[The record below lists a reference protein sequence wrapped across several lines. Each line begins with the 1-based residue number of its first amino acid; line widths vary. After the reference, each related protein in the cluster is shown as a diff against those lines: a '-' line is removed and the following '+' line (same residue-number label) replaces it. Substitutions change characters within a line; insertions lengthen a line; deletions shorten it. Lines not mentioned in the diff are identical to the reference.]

1 MTNQERMIQRLQS
14 GTYNGFKFEPSGGHG
29 YYMATKRTPTGT
41 IREAVHVAADG
52 TLRYSDSERFGEIWS
67 LGTTGG
73 MEPNTRWS
81 GAYKDALPDSH
92 FFYVDRACVRR
103 TDSDGRSHPLSC
115 RHFPYKDQQGNISLS
130 HVRNAISRA
139 PQSHLPAHVQRDV
152 QRKARALLQH
162 QDRMAANSP
171 IVDDRLYTV
180 TWVDGRRPHL
190 TKGEAIDFVNRLR
203 QEARSS
209 GRSAPLRIQVFY
221 RDGTPVPFADLER
234 SMRKNTQQRF
244 PGFGAPLE
252 VTIPQMPR
260 YKQISGD
267 MDPGKYGGLV
277 ARSDG
282 DNALELFEIQP
293 VRELV
298 GDDEA
303 AEVGFPFWSKEAYY
317 DLDDLRFDRDEVQHA
332 LQSVGLEEH
341 ELEAMTPDQRALAIA
356 EALFR
361 YGDKVEEAASGWSN
375 DVVTEEVEWMRGDV
389 AGADYIADEDDEFR
403 REILGEDGD
412 FEENPH
418 DDGPCVIFCDGAGRG
433 YYTGS
438 VRMVPSYSPQ
448 AMEAKVFADKTA
460 AARVITSHGSMG
472 GCHIYLLKPD
482 DPNYPD
488 PVPPRTPFTENG
500 EGLRRSRGI
509 SATTPNLT
517 PGSALNSTLDE
528 SIYQLALEGT
538 ADDDI
543 VGAGGKRGLIFR
555 DGFDLANQL
564 HAENLVDMDSI
575 RWLEMKG
582 PVGVIIVVDNNE
594 AQVVYY
600 DSQSELR
607 ADWSELETKLAGF
620 EPNASS
626 ADRRRFE
633 QIRERYIQAEE
644 AYQEAEI
651 KLGARWG
658 HARNWKTYLK
668 AADRKRLER
677 LSAAKE
683 REKDKFFELLQR
695 ISPRDW
701 SYGVPSHWVVEK
713 LPYEDA
719 IRPANEPLSVEPPMA
734 FGATAS
740 RT

>member
-1 MTNQERMIQRLQS
+1 
-14 GTYNGFKFEPSGGHG
+14 
-29 YYMATKRTPTGT
+29 
-41 IREAVHVAADG
+41 
-52 TLRYSDSERFGEIWS
+52 
-67 LGTTGG
+67 
-73 MEPNTRWS
+73 MEPNVRWS

-162 QDRMAANSP
+162 QDRMAAN
-171 IVDDRLYTV
+171 
-180 TWVDGRRPHL
+180 
-190 TKGEAIDFVNRLR
+190 
-203 QEARSS
+203 
-209 GRSAPLRIQVFY
+209 
-221 RDGTPVPFADLER
+221 
-234 SMRKNTQQRF
+234 TQQRF

-252 VTIPQMPR
+252 VTIPNMPR

-293 VRELV
+293 VRDAV
-298 GDDEA
+298 GDAEA

-332 LQSVGLEEH
+332 LQSLGLEEH

-361 YGDKVEEAASGWSN
+361 YGDKVEEAASGWSS
-375 DVVTEEVEWMRGDV
+375 DVVTEEVEWMRGAV

-403 REILGEDGD
+403 REILGEDEDEDDEMEPNASKYWYITDGRLILGLRKGKLRLLAVLKSRRAPNAALEFKTQQEATEVLD
-412 FEENPH
+412 DLKRGFYEEQQQARGEERVYWTTFANNAVAQQLRGLHQNPNPPSGN
-418 DDGPCVIFCDGAGRG
+418 DGPCVIFCDTAGRG

-438 VRMVPSYSPQ
+438 VRMVPHYSPQ
-448 AMEAKVFADKTA
+448 AMDAKVFADKTA

-482 DPNYPD
+482 DPNYPN

-500 EGLRRSRGI
+500 EGFRRSRGI
-509 SATTPNLT
+509 TATTRGMKQNS
-517 PGSALNSTLDE
+517 SAGHKTELFSVKLDPMSMKMLDKAVYETLVISGNDE
-528 SIYQLALEGT
+528 SVGSLAHPPFAAMT
-538 ADDDI
+538 
-543 VGAGGKRGLIFR
+543 R
-555 DGFDLANQL
+555 DGDELASFLAVEFPPSHQR
-564 HAENLVDMDSI
+564 I
-575 RWLEMKG
+575 RVSSSELDFLRNKG
-582 PVGVIIVVDNNE
+582 RAGVIVVVDNNE

-600 DSQSELR
+600 DNPTQLNE
-607 ADWSELETKLAGF
+607 DWSDLETKLAGF

-701 SYGVPSHWVVEK
+701 TYGVPSHWVVEK

-719 IRPANEPLSVEPPMA
+719 VRPANEPLSVEPPMA